1 MFMGWKGVGW
11 KEEGSSIIYIVS
23 RNLNRKLSRIRGIDG
38 GWMKGYPFL
47 EN

>member
-1 MFMGWKGVGW
+1 MSVYGVEGGW

-38 GWMKGYPFL
+38 GVGYPFL